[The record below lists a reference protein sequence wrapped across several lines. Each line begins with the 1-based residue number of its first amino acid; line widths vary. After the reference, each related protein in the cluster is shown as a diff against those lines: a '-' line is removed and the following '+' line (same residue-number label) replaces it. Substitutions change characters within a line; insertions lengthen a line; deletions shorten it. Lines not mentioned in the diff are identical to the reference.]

1 MTHTPHDLADDF
13 PGQAALISSL
23 RQRDAHF
30 ARLVERYAEVNE
42 AVYRAESGLEP
53 LSDEHETSLR
63 RERMQ
68 LKDEIARALRA
79 AVPAG

>member
-13 PGQAALISSL
+13 PGQAHQIADLKA
-23 RQRDAHF
+23 RDAHF
-30 ARLVERYAEVNE
+30 AKSVAGYAEVNE

-53 LSDEHETSLR
+53 LSDAHEVALR
-63 RERMQ
+63 RERMH

-79 AVPAG
+79 GAPTG